1 MVNVELITP
10 EDLIAFDAIQSAEV
24 ARLPRGELVSG
35 EGGPLTR
42 EILESGQFVAG
53 TSGQEGVVSFDQIR
67 ARHHRIAQLLASG
80 LKPITVARLVGY
92 SPGFVS
98 NLQSSPAFQELLAHY
113 AAEVADQF
121 TDFVQSASEFSQ
133 EVLDELR
140 DRLQENP
147 KQFTVNQ
154 LLESMKATADRS
166 GNAPVAKSVNLNVNT
181 DLGTKLAEARKR
193 SLAAMA
199 QLLPPDDSP

>member
-1 MVNVELITP
+1 MVNPEVLTL
-10 EDLIAFDAIQSAEV
+10 EDLAMFDTLAEQDL
-24 ARLPRGELVSG
+24 ARVGNVVLASG
-35 EGGPLTR
+35 EGGPLTPA
-42 EILESGQFVAG
+42 ILEEGQFVGG
-53 TSGQEGVVSFDQIR
+53 TSGQENLVSFDQIR

-80 LKPITVARLVGY
+80 LKPVTVGRLVGF
-92 SPGFVS
+92 SPSFIS
-98 NLQSSPAFQELLAHY
+98 NLQTSPAFQELLAHY
-113 AAEVADQF
+113 SKEVADQF

-140 DRLQENP
+140 TRLQENP
-147 KQFTVNQ
+147 KDFSVNQ

-193 SLAAMA
+193 SLAAMNIT
-199 QLLPPDDSP
+199 PGPD